1 VNDVNNSEVSGM
13 DDLVDH
19 RRRGLAISVLGGPTT
34 VIDIAG
40 LRVVIDPT
48 FEPPGQKGYLTK
60 TASPAVPSAALGDI
74 DVVLISHDEHP
85 DNLDA
90 DGRRVALAAPLVL
103 THPRAADRLGPN
115 AKGLDPWQAIDLPG
129 GDGAESLTVQA
140 VPAVHGPADGQRN
153 ETGHVNCEV
162 TGFVLSG
169 PEIPTVYL
177 SGDNA
182 SIGAVKAIAERVGE
196 VDIAVIF
203 AGAARVPT
211 KEHGRPLT
219 FTSQRAAAAAELLGA
234 KSVIP
239 AHVDSWAHFS
249 EGRDDFVA
257 AFEEAGLSHV
267 IAVAPNGRWVTF
279 RRDGASWAAA
289 ARG

>member
-1 VNDVNNSEVSGM
+1 VNEVNNSEVSGM
-13 DDLVDH
+13 DELVDH

-40 LRVVIDPT
+40 LRMVIDPT
-48 FEPPGQKGYLTK
+48 FDPPGQQGYLTK
-60 TASPAVPSAALGDI
+60 TASPAVASAALGDV
-74 DVVLISHDEHP
+74 DVVLVSHDEHP

-90 DGRRVALAAPLVL
+90 EGRRLALAAPLLL
-103 THPRAADRLGPN
+103 THPRAARRLGPK
-115 AKGLDPWQAIDLPG
+115 AHDLEPWQSIELPG
-129 GDGAESLTVQA
+129 GGGAGSLTVQA

-169 PEIPTVYL
+169 PDVPTVYL

-182 SIGAVKAIAERVGE
+182 SIGAVKAIVEHVGA

-203 AGAARVPT
+203 AGAARVAT
-211 KEHGRPLT
+211 KERGRPLT
-219 FTSQRAAAAAELLGA
+219 FTGQRAAAAAELLGA

-239 AHVDSWAHFS
+239 AHVDGWAHFS
-249 EGRDDFVA
+249 EGRDDFAA
-257 AFEEAGLSHV
+257 AFEEAGLGHV
-267 IAVAPNGRWVTF
+267 IAVAPNGHWISF
-279 RRDGASWAAA
+279 RSVGESWAAV

>member
-1 VNDVNNSEVSGM
+1 M

-19 RRRGLAISVLGGPTT
+19 RQRGLAISVLGGPTT

-60 TASPAVPSAALGDI
+60 TAGPAVPSAALGDI

-115 AKGLDPWQAIDLPG
+115 AKGLEPWQAIDLPG
-129 GDGAESLTVQA
+129 GNGAESLTVQA

-153 ETGHVNCEV
+153 ERGHVNCEV

-169 PEIPTVYL
+169 ADVPTVYL

-182 SIGAVKAIAERVGE
+182 SVGAVKAITERVGSGRHRSDFRGRGSCADE
-196 VDIAVIF
+196 GARSPSDVHGS
-203 AGAARVPT
+203 AGGG
-211 KEHGRPLT
+211 GR
-219 FTSQRAAAAAELLGA
+219 
-234 KSVIP
+234 
-239 AHVDSWAHFS
+239 
-249 EGRDDFVA
+249 
-257 AFEEAGLSHV
+257 
-267 IAVAPNGRWVTF
+267 
-279 RRDGASWAAA
+279 
-289 ARG
+289 

>member
-1 VNDVNNSEVSGM
+1 M
-13 DDLVDH
+13 DELVDD
-19 RRRGLAISVLGGPTT
+19 RRRGLAFSVLGGPTT
-34 VIDIAG
+34 VIDIGG
-40 LRVVIDPT
+40 LRMVMDPT
-48 FEPPGQKGYLTK
+48 FDPPGQQGYLVK
-60 TASPAVPSAALGDI
+60 TASPAIESTALGKI

-90 DGRRVALAAPLVL
+90 GGRGVALAAPLVL
-103 THPRAADRLGPN
+103 THPRAARRLGP
-115 AKGLDPWQAIDLPG
+115 AAHGLEPWQSIDLPG
-129 GDGAESLTVQA
+129 GDGVEPVTVQA

-169 PEIPTVYL
+169 PAVPTVYL

-182 SIGAVKAIAERVGE
+182 SIGAVKAIAERVGV

-211 KEHGRPLT
+211 KDRGRPLT
-219 FTSQRAAAAAELLGA
+219 FTGQRAAAAAELLGA
-234 KSVIP
+234 KAVIP
-239 AHVDSWAHFS
+239 AHVDGWAHFS

-267 IAVAPNGRWVTF
+267 ITVAPHGRWITF
-279 RRDGASWAAA
+279 GPTGARVGST
-289 ARG
+289 